1 MTNPQNHRGSTLTD
15 YSNKNPYSSRIT
27 ANYVLNGES
36 SKKETRHIVFDLGD
50 DMGASTCVG
59 CGECVQACP
68 TGALMPK
75 ASLDE
80 NGVYANTPDRKVD
93 SLCPYCGVGCQL
105 TFNIQD
111 D

>member
-1 MTNPQNHRGSTLTD
+1 
-15 YSNKNPYSSRIT
+15 
-27 ANYVLNGES
+27 
-36 SKKETRHIVFDLGD
+36 
-50 DMGASTCVG
+50 MGASTCVDVG
-59 CGECVQACP
+59 RCASVSNR
-68 TGALMPK
+68 ALMPK

-111 D
+111 DKILSVDGRPGPANRGRLCVKGRYGFDYVHNP